1 MDPRRIAMLITFCL
15 AVMGCISVPG
25 FALVGQDLQ
34 PISDRSRRIE
44 IQGMSVLPPQGE
56 DWFLFPVSPQEGIPE
71 NTLIRFVKRLPD
83 APPWRSEDARQVFA
97 AVSVLNSGKV
107 KSPTPVE
114 FLEDFKG
121 EFFKDGKIRTGEMIT
136 SRQRLTGFD
145 AALDDSLGAICV
157 RYSRLTEV
165 TGQFRELPDLVAIS
179 STRGLIC
186 SHPHWPQFLI
196 DVTYQQVYAKGQAPL
211 SLDAESD
218 IFLKSILFTSV
229 QPVSAMGPKELYSS
243 HMQAGVLALK
253 GKRWSEAEV
262 SFQAA
267 LKAAEYFGPKNPA
280 MAMTLYYL
288 GSTQEQQGRP
298 ADAELLL
305 RRALDI
311 FETQSGAADL
321 EVASVF
327 GQTLNDLAVIYARR
341 ASTATPPSSDQA
353 LLKEAERLLQRALAI
368 REKSD
373 PSQVGR
379 TLSNLTQLYFDSG
392 RWSEATVTAQRAVLF
407 YERQRGPEDQGVV
420 FELDRLAD
428 IYLQQG
434 RLAEAEPVVKR
445 VVSGMEKTLGPNH
458 PAIARRL
465 ESYAAGLRR
474 AGRDAE
480 AKAYET
486 RAQAIRRSASKRP

>member
-1 MDPRRIAMLITFCL
+1 MDPRRIVMLIFFCV
-15 AVMGCISVPG
+15 AGVPG
-25 FALVGQDLQ
+25 FALGSQDMQ
-34 PISDRSRRIE
+34 PIPDRSRRIE
-44 IQGMSVLPPQGE
+44 IPGVSVLPPQGE
-56 DWFLFPVSPQEGIPE
+56 DWFLFPVSPQEGIPK
-71 NTLIRFVKRLPD
+71 NALIRFVKRLPD

-107 KSPTPVE
+107 KSPKPVE

-165 TGQFRELPDLVAIS
+165 TGQFRAFPDLVGIS
-179 STRGLIC
+179 STRGLFC
-186 SHPHWPQFLI
+186 SHPHWPQFHI

-218 IFLKSILFTSV
+218 SFLKSIVFTSV
-229 QPVSAMGPKELYSS
+229 QPLAAAGPRELYSS
-243 HMQAGVLALK
+243 HMQAGVLAFN

-267 LKAAEYFGPKNPA
+267 LKAAGYFGPKNPA
-280 MAMTLYYL
+280 MAVTLYHL
-288 GSTQEQQGRP
+288 ASTQDNLGRP
-298 ADAELLL
+298 ADAEPLL

-311 FETQSGAADL
+311 FDAQSKVGDRENAQL
-321 EVASVF
+321 H
-327 GQTLNDLAVIYARR
+327 GMTLNDLAGLCARR
-341 ASTATPPSSDQA
+341 ASSAAPPSSKQG
-353 LLKEAERLLQRALAI
+353 LLKEAESLLQRALAI

-373 PSQVGR
+373 PSQVGW
-379 TLSNLTQLYFDSG
+379 TLSNLTQVYIDSG
-392 RWSEATVTAQRAVLF
+392 RWSEAAVAAQRAVLF
-407 YERQRGPEDQGVV
+407 HERQSGPEDQQVV
-420 FELDRLAD
+420 YELDRLAD

-434 RLAEAEPVVKR
+434 RLAEAGPVVKR

-480 AKAYET
+480 AKEYET
-486 RAQAIRRSASKRP
+486 RAQAIRRRAPKRP